1 MIKIKIVLIAMLL
14 VVMVSAGLYNK
25 FNNKDY
31 LVYLNDPVGQD
42 SLAINIFGRV
52 ISMDKD
58 TMLIRESMYGKEVIV
73 KSISGNWNWEVG
85 MIINLKGIF
94 HKEGYVEYTIGEEI
108 RNTNIKMILSVIGMF
123 FFIFVLYK
131 DWHKLKF
138 DFGTKK
144 ENKNA

>member
-1 MIKIKIVLIAMLL
+1 MSKIKIVLIATLL

-25 FNNKDY
+25 INNKDY
-31 LVYLNDPVGQD
+31 LIYLNDPVGQD
-42 SLAINIFGRV
+42 LSEIGVYGNI
-52 ISMDKD
+52 ISIDKD
-58 TMLIRESMYGKEVIV
+58 TMVIRESMYGKEVIV
-73 KSISGNWNWEVG
+73 KSIYGNWEIG
-85 MIINLKGIF
+85 MTINLKGIF

-108 RNTNIKMILSVIGMF
+108 RDNNIKMILSVIGMF
-123 FFIFVLYK
+123 FFMFVLYK

>member
-1 MIKIKIVLIAMLL
+1 MSKIKIVLIATLL
-14 VVMVSAGLYNK
+14 VVMGSAGLYNNI
-25 FNNKDY
+25 NNKDY

-42 SLAINIFGRV
+42 LLNIGIHGKI

-58 TMLIRESMYGKEVIV
+58 TMVIRESMYGKEVIV
-73 KSISGNWNWEVG
+73 KSVYGNWKVG
-85 MIINLKGIF
+85 MEISLKGIF

-108 RNTNIKMILSVIGMF
+108 KDTNNKMILSVVGMF
-123 FFIFVLYK
+123 FFMFVLYK